1 MPDLPHYICT
11 PATYICVKSTTS
23 HPQSYDILDLHPRDQ
38 TAQMLKLSGVLASFV
53 NIINIIII
61 GIAIVSIA
69 NVIIAEMIV
78 LGGE

>member
-1 MPDLPHYICT
+1 
-11 PATYICVKSTTS
+11 
-23 HPQSYDILDLHPRDQ
+23 
-38 TAQMLKLSGVLASFV
+38 MLKLSGVLASFV

-69 NVIIAEMIV
+69 NVSIAEMIV

>member
-1 MPDLPHYICT
+1 
-11 PATYICVKSTTS
+11 
-23 HPQSYDILDLHPRDQ
+23 
-38 TAQMLKLSGVLASFV
+38 MLKLSGVLASFV

-69 NVIIAEMIV
+69 NVSIAVMIV